1 METPPIDTA
10 VTGIQR
16 GLETIQNS
24 AAKLASAEQLD
35 GGEDRAVEA
44 LTELEQGVQQAQASG
59 KALSAE
65 NDVIGALLSV
75 RA

>member
-1 METPPIDTA
+1 MDTPPIDTA
-10 VTGIQR
+10 VIGIQR
-16 GLETIQNS
+16 GLDTIQNS
-24 AAKLASAEQLD
+24 AAKLATAGQLE
-35 GGEDRAVEA
+35 GGEDQTVTA
-44 LTELEQGVQQAQASG
+44 LTELEQGKQQAQASA

>member
-16 GLETIQNS
+16 GQETIQNS
-24 AAKLASAEQLD
+24 AAKLARAEQPD
-35 GGEDRAVEA
+35 GDDDQTVSA
-44 LTELEQGVQQAQASG
+44 LTELEQGKHQAQASA

-65 NDVIGALLSV
+65 NDFIGALLSV

>member
-1 METPPIDTA
+1 METPPIDSATA
-10 VTGIQR
+10 GIQR
-16 GLETIQNS
+16 GQETIQNA
-24 AAKLASAEQLD
+24 AAKLASAKQLEGSD
-35 GGEDRAVEA
+35 DRAVES
-44 LTELEQGVQQAQASG
+44 LIELEQGKQQSQASV